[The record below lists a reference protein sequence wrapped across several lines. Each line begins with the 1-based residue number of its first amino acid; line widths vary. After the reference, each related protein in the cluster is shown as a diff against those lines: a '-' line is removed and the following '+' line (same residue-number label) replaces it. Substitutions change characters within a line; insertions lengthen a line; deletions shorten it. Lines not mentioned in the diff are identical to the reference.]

1 MHANQF
7 RLLLDRLIDE
17 RRWALAANLGSNE
30 VYMADLDAEL
40 RATHAAYVEAAV
52 TEIASLRAV
61 LSGTLLG

>member
-1 MHANQF
+1 VYAHQF
-7 RLLLDRLIDE
+7 RLLLDRLVDE
-17 RRWALAANLGSNE
+17 RRWALAANLGAND

-61 LSGTLLG
+61 LSGMLLG